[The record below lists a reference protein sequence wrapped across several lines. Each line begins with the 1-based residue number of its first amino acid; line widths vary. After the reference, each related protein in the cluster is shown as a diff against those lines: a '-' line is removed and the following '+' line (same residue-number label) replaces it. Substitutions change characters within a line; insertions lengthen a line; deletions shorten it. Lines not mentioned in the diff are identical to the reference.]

1 MAGLRPPRITPRRGV
16 EGGPAHYLIRP
27 PGEAEGGTPDA
38 VRQQSLPA
46 PDGARSSSQGP
57 DQDRG
62 LVASDAA
69 TGARSPVIGVLGR
82 HSTAP
87 ALGCLWTGRSSD
99 SDDLLSSCRQAT
111 MLRMAL
117 RPGQVTKRGQPFARA
132 KRGLTDATHRYGWVP
147 TVIAISG
154 HSSIVVIVPMVVT
167 IPSPD
172 HHQTDPR
179 QGSNMGPKMGPSGT
193 PSGTPSGGPP
203 GAPPARGPPGAPR
216 GPPGPG
222 APGRP
227 PGPPGRPPGHPRKW
241 AQNGPL
247 LIHFNIQ
254 LGVPGGYP
262 PGAPRGACPPG
273 GQKSAHFFGYLITLP
288 VGTKIWT
295 FFSGGQNRP
304 PRPGAQNGGSRRGY
318 LGGMVWGSVYST
330 AGTALCL
337 GRTGKGAQL
346 RRDPPRLFSAVG
358 GT

>member
-1 MAGLRPPRITPRRGV
+1 M
-16 EGGPAHYLIRP
+16 EGGPAHYPIRP

-46 PDGARSSSQGP
+46 PDGARSRPQGP

-69 TGARSPVIGVLGR
+69 TGARSPVIGSLGR

-172 HHQTDPR
+172 HHQTDT
-179 QGSNMGPKMGPSGT
+179 QTGVQHGAQNGPIRDPLRD
-193 PSGTPSGGPP
+193 PL
-203 GAPPARGPPGAPR
+203 RGPPR
-216 GPPGPG
+216 GPP
-222 APGRP
+222 R
-227 PGPPGRPPGHPRKW
+227 PGHPRKW
-241 AQNGPL
+241 GPKWAFTNTFQYS
-247 LIHFNIQ
+247 IGGTW
-254 LGVPGGYP
+254 GVPPWG
-262 PGAPRGACPPG
+262 PPG
-273 GQKSAHFFGYLITLP
+273 GVSP
-288 VGTKIWT
+288 
-295 FFSGGQNRP
+295 GG
-304 PRPGAQNGGSRRGY
+304 GKKVHIF
-318 LGGMVWGSVYST
+318 LGI
-330 AGTALCL
+330 
-337 GRTGKGAQL
+337 
-346 RRDPPRLFSAVG
+346 
-358 GT
+358 